1 MTELFRV
8 CAHGML
14 HLSGQNDKTE
24 EEQENMRIKEA
35 ELISLFH
42 VEHEK

>member
-1 MTELFRV
+1 
-8 CAHGML
+8 ML

-24 EEQENMRIKEA
+24 EEQENMRAKEA